1 VASRTSQRQPP
12 ERPLPQL
19 RVPLAEAERLVG
31 EQLDRGR
38 ELRDRAINDPSA
50 LGSAHSA
57 YSTWVEYNRDLLR
70 RILSTDEVATD
81 FGRSARMMYA
91 IGPSSLQED
100 LAEYRSDIGVHIRRL
115 ESARERLPLYAGPL
129 AAPKVV
135 GQPVA
140 SSADLRRVFVVHGRN
155 LAAVD
160 RVVRLL
166 NDLSLD
172 AVVLREQPNEG
183 RTVIE
188 KFEAHSDVAYAI
200 VVLTGD
206 DIGGLAGSKPE
217 ELRLRARQNVIL
229 ELGFFIGRLGRKKV
243 AALEEPGVERPSDIE
258 GVLYVP
264 FDAGDTWRLL
274 LAKEIKAAGLS
285 VDLNL
290 L

>member
-38 ELRDRAINDPSA
+38 DLRDRAITDRSA
-50 LGSAHSA
+50 LGAAHSS

-70 RILSTDEVATD
+70 RILSTDEVAVD
-81 FGRSARMMYA
+81 FGRSARMMYSLGA
-91 IGPSSLQED
+91 SSMQED
-100 LAEYRSDIGVHIRRL
+100 LADYRADIGVHVRRL
-115 ESARERLPLYAGPL
+115 ESVCERLPLYSAPL
-129 AAPKVV
+129 ATAHSV
-135 GQPVA
+135 GQPAA
-140 SSADLRRVFVVHGRN
+140 SSVDLRRVFVVHGRD

-166 NDLSLD
+166 SDLSLE

-200 VVLTGD
+200 VLLTGD
-206 DIGGLAGSKPE
+206 DIGGLADSKPE

-243 AALEEPGVERPSDIE
+243 AALEDPGVERPSDID

-274 LAKEIKAAGLS
+274 LAKEMKAAGLS